1 MLQNNELWDLG
12 SNGFVTPDPVPGF
25 ATTTGYDLTTGWGS
39 PKAPGYITQLVA
51 AQ

>member
-39 PKAPGYITQLVA
+39 PNAPGYITQLVA

>member
-1 MLQNNELWDLG
+1 VLQNNELWDLG